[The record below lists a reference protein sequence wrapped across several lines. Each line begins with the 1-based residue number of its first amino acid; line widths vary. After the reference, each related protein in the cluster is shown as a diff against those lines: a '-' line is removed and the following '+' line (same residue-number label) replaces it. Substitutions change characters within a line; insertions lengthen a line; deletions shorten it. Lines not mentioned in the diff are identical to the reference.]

1 MAEISYLHPLAHGKA
16 PAVVRSSTIHCLL
29 LPVEGASV
37 LLPNASV
44 AEIIPYR
51 LPEPLADAPPWLL
64 GILSWREHRV
74 PMVSLESAMGGEAAA
89 ARPTSRIA
97 VLNTLNGSTRTPYI
111 AVLTQAIPQLRLATE
126 DNVVYDAA
134 AALGAHTASVAAQ
147 VRLNGEPFVI
157 PDLDDLEQRIERLQ
171 QS

>member
-1 MAEISYLHPLAHGKA
+1 
-16 PAVVRSSTIHCLL
+16 
-29 LPVEGASV
+29 
-37 LLPNASV
+37 
-44 AEIIPYR
+44 
-51 LPEPLADAPPWLL
+51 
-64 GILSWREHRV
+64 
-74 PMVSLESAMGGEAAA
+74 MGGEAAA